1 MPIKIPN
8 NLPAEKTLAQENIFV
23 MNENR
28 AITQDIRPLN
38 IVILNIMPTK
48 IATETQLLRLL
59 SNSPLQVNVQFIAT
73 ETYTSKNTP
82 KEHLHT
88 FYKTFDEIKKEK
100 FDGMIITGAPVEQM
114 PFENVDYWK
123 ELTEIMEWTKTNV
136 TSTMHICWG
145 AQAGLYYHYGV
156 QKYPLEKKLSGVY
169 KHTLKRKNKMLTRGF
184 DDEFNVPHSRYTYVK
199 EEDIKKISE
208 LEIIA
213 TSKDAGVYLV
223 TSKKGK
229 QIFVTGH
236 VEYDADTLAGEYFRD
251 LDKGIEIDI
260 PENYFENDDPSKKP
274 KNSWRSTANLLF
286 SNWLNYHVYQTTP
299 YDINKIK

>member
-8 NLPAEKTLAQENIFV
+8 KLPAEKILQSENIFV
-23 MNENR
+23 MNETR

-48 IATETQLLRLL
+48 ITTETQLLRLL
-59 SNSPLQVNVQFIAT
+59 SNTPLQVNVQFIAM
-73 ETYTSKNTP
+73 ESHESKNTP
-82 KEHLHT
+82 KDHLEA
-88 FYKTFDEIKKEK
+88 FYKTFDEIKKDK
-100 FDGMIITGAPVEQM
+100 FDGMIITGAPIEQM
-114 PFENVDYWK
+114 PFEKVDYWE

-156 QKYPLEKKLSGVY
+156 KKYQLDKKMFGVFD
-169 KHTLKRKNKMLTRGF
+169 HTLVRKNKMLTRGF
-184 DDEFNVPHSRYTYVK
+184 DDVFKVPHSRHTEIR
-199 EEDIKKISE
+199 EEDVKKVPGI
-208 LEIIA
+208 EIIA
-213 TSKDAGVYLV
+213 TSKEAGVYLV

-236 VEYDADTLAGEYFRD
+236 VEYDAETLATEYFRD
-251 LDKGIEIDI
+251 VDKGLPIEV
-260 PENYFENDDPSKKP
+260 PKNYFPNDDPKKKP
-274 KNSWRSTANLLF
+274 VNSWRSTANLLF

-299 YDINKIK
+299 YDINAIK

>member
-8 NLPAEKTLAQENIFV
+8 DLPAKNTLANENIFV
-23 MNENR
+23 MDENR

-48 IATETQLLRLL
+48 ITTETQLLRLL

-88 FYKTFDEIKKEK
+88 FYKTFEEIKKQK
-100 FDGMIITGAPVEQM
+100 FDGMIITGAPIEQM
-114 PFENVDYWK
+114 PFEEVEYWK

-145 AQAGLYYHYGV
+145 AQAGLYYHYGI
-156 QKYPLEKKLSGVY
+156 QKYPLDKKLSGVF
-169 KHTLKRKNKMLTRGF
+169 KHTLKRKNKMVTRGF
-184 DDEFNVPHSRYTYVK
+184 DDEFFVPHSRYTYVL
-199 EEDIKKISE
+199 EDDIKKVPE

-213 TSKDAGVYLV
+213 TSKEAGVYLV

-251 LDKGIEIDI
+251 VDKGLDIEI
-260 PENYFENDDPSKKP
+260 PKNYFENDDPTKKP
-274 KNSWRSTANLLF
+274 KNCWRSTANLLF

-299 YDINKIK
+299 YDINQIK

>member
-8 NLPAEKTLAQENIFV
+8 NLPAEKILAQENIFV

-114 PFENVDYWK
+114 PFQQVDYWK
-123 ELTEIMEWTKTNV
+123 ELTDIMEWTKTNV

-156 QKYPLEKKLSGVY
+156 GKYPLEKKLSGVY
-169 KHTLKRKNKMLTRGF
+169 THTLKRKNKMLTRGF

-199 EEDIKKISE
+199 EEDIKKVPE

-213 TSKDAGVYLV
+213 TSKDAGVYLI

-236 VEYDADTLAGEYFRD
+236 VEYDADTLAEEYFRD
-251 LDKGIEIDI
+251 IEKGIDIDI
-260 PENYFENDDPSKKP
+260 PENYFENNDPS